1 MKNILLALFGG
12 LLLAFSWPDLGF
24 SPIVFFAFVPLL
36 IIEKGSNNIRK
47 VFLFSFFSFLI
58 FNVITT
64 YWVWNSTPAGSIVAF
79 LVNASLMATTFTIY
93 SAIKR
98 SNNNYSS
105 NITFIVC
112 WLTFEYLHLNWDL
125 SWPWLTIGN
134 VFAKDP
140 HLVQWYEYTGVLGG
154 SLWILLINIIIF
166 DLVFLKYK
174 KRIFQL
180 LFFLIVPILTSLYIY
195 YKKFE
200 IKNNDKLNILIV
212 QPNID
217 PYTEKFN
224 IGYKDQLNEFVELS
238 KKYLTDEIDLLIG
251 PETALQEDIWEN
263 RINSTFSIKT
273 FRELQIQ
280 YPNLNILVGASTY
293 KLFEKNEEKSS
304 TARQIRGEDI
314 FYDAYNSAVF
324 ISSKGNIEIYH
335 KTKLVPGAEKMPF
348 SKTLDFLSQL
358 MLDLGG
364 ISGSLGSSNNIER
377 FQLDDFKIKPLIC
390 YESVYGDINNG
401 ITDLI
406 AIITN
411 DGWWGNTLGHRQ
423 HLNYSRLRAI
433 EQRKNIVRSA
443 NTGIS
448 AVIDQKGNIVSTI
461 GWDQKSCL
469 TASLSINTTTTFYSK
484 YGDYI
489 GRLSCFIAVIL
500 ILMLFVK
507 TINKDS

>member
-1 MKNILLALFGG
+1 M
-12 LLLAFSWPDLGF
+12 
-24 SPIVFFAFVPLL
+24 L
-36 IIEKGSNNIRK
+36 I
-47 VFLFSFFSFLI
+47 
-58 FNVITT
+58 
-64 YWVWNSTPAGSIVAF
+64 
-79 LVNASLMATTFTIY
+79 
-93 SAIKR
+93 
-98 SNNNYSS
+98 
-105 NITFIVC
+105 
-112 WLTFEYLHLNWDL
+112 
-125 SWPWLTIGN
+125 
-134 VFAKDP
+134 
-140 HLVQWYEYTGVLGG
+140 
-154 SLWILLINIIIF
+154 
-166 DLVFLKYK
+166 
-174 KRIFQL
+174 
-180 LFFLIVPILTSLYIY
+180 FLIVPILTSLYIY
-195 YKKFE
+195 YKNFD
-200 IKNNDKLNILIV
+200 IKSNDNLNILIV

-224 IGYKDQLNEFVELS
+224 IEYKDQLNEFIELS
-238 KKYLTDEIDLLIG
+238 KKYLNNEIDLLIG

-293 KLFEKNEEKSS
+293 KLFAKNEEKSS

-314 FYDAYNSAVF
+314 FYDAYNSAIF
-324 ISSKGNIEIYH
+324 ISSKRKIEIYH

-348 SKTLDFLSQL
+348 PKMLDFLSDL

-377 FQLDDFKIKPLIC
+377 FQLDNLSIKPLIC

-411 DGWWGNTLGHRQ
+411 DGWWGNTLGYRQ

-433 EQRKNIVRSA
+433 EQRKSIIRAA

-448 AVIDQKGNIVSTI
+448 AVIDQRGNIVSTI
-461 GWDQKSCL
+461 EWDKKSCL
-469 TASLSINTTTTFYSK
+469 ISEVATNKNRTFYSK

-489 GRLSCFIAVIL
+489 GRLACFIAVIL

-507 TINKDS
+507 IVKKRVNFFFGSICSAMYYFPDQYILILYLSR